1 MVKLLG
7 LLIGL
12 AACTTIGFYK
22 ASEIK
27 RRRILLVDFKELL
40 IHISTEMSYFKEPL
54 PGRSLKD
61 WLVKHPIIKSVP
73 FCLENA
79 FRLTASKI

>member
-7 LLIGL
+7 LLMAL
-12 AACTTIGFYK
+12 SACTTIGFYK
-22 ASEIK
+22 VSEIK

-40 IHISTEMSYFKEPL
+40 IHISTEMSYL
-54 PGRSLKD
+54 RSASADLLKD

>member
-7 LLIGL
+7 LLMAF

-54 PGRSLKD
+54 PQI

-73 FCLENA
+73 FCSENA